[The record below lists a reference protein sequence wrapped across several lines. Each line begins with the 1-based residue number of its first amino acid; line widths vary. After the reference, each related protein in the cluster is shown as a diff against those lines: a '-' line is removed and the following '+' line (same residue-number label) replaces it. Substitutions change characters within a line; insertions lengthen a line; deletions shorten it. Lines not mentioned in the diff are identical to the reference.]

1 MTNPEISVVV
11 LAYREGPAIEPFVQK
26 LQDALSEARLNYEI
40 ILVSNYKPQL
50 EDETPE
56 LARKLAQAD
65 PRILAITNVKNEGEG
80 MGWDARR
87 GMDEARGE
95 TIAFIDGDGQ
105 MPAEDVVA
113 VYRKLKEK
121 GLDLCK
127 TVRVERHDGWKR
139 KVTSMAYNAFVR
151 MLFPGIQAR
160 DINGKPKIFTREAYR
175 KLNLKSNG
183 WFLDGEIMIKAGELG
198 LKYDAIPTIFKS
210 NEHRESMVKPGMIL
224 AFIGNIVIYRFKS
237 WIR

>member
-1 MTNPEISVVV
+1 MTSPEISVVV
-11 LAYREGPAIEPFVQK
+11 LAYREGSAIELFVKK
-26 LQDALSEARLNYEI
+26 LQDTLGGAHLNYEI
-40 ILVSNYKPQL
+40 ILVSNYKPHI
-50 EDETPE
+50 EDETPG
-56 LARKLAQAD
+56 LARKLAERD
-65 PRILAITNVKNEGEG
+65 PRILAITNVKKKGEG

-87 GMDEARGE
+87 GMDMARGE

-113 VYRKLKEK
+113 VYHKLKEE

-127 TVRVERHDGWKR
+127 TVRIERQDGWKR
-139 KVTSMAYNAFVR
+139 KITSIMYNTFVH
-151 MLFPGIQAR
+151 MLFPGIQAH

-175 KLNLKSNG
+175 KLNLESNG

-198 LKYDAIPTIFKS
+198 LKHGAIPTVFKA

-224 AFIGNIVIYRFKS
+224 AFIGNIIIYRFKS
-237 WIR
+237 FF